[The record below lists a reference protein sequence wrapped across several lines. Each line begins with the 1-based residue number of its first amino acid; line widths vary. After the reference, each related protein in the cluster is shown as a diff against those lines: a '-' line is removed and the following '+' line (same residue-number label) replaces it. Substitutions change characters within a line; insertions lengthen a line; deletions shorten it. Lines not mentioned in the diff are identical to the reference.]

1 MHIIAQRNYI
11 ERSVNSVRFDECSI
25 KCHKWLVFCTQFIFY
40 VIKIKGLPPYLT
52 KMVYNRD
59 LPSPS

>member
-1 MHIIAQRNYI
+1 MHIAQRNYI

-25 KCHKWLVFCTQFIFY
+25 KCHRFIFY